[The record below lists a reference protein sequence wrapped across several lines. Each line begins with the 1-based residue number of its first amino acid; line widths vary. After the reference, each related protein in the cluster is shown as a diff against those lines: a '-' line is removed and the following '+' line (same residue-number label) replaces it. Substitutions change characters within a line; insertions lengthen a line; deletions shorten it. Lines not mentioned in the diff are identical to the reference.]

1 MTRKIT
7 QKTRRVAVVRRK
19 NGKTPTSTPKTAKN
33 AQKTRNTAKSKK
45 TVPIE
50 DVECFDFVDWLN
62 KFAPDVVYA
71 HVANE
76 SRSSKK
82 DAAIRGRKLQRMG
95 QKRGVWDYELFVPIY
110 DVDGE
115 IGTYQELRI
124 EMKRQRGGGS
134 TVSKEQKDWKQVS
147 EAAGS
152 PTASCYGADD
162 AIQFVQQT
170 AQRIQFDDD
179 EVF

>member
-1 MTRKIT
+1 MPRKIT
-7 QKTRRVAVVRRK
+7 QKTRRMAVVRRK

-33 AQKTRNTAKSKK
+33 AQKTRNTTKPKK
-45 TVPIE
+45 TVPLE
-50 DVECFDFVDWLN
+50 DIECFAFVDWLN
-62 KFAPDVVYA
+62 KYAPDVKYA

-95 QKRGVWDYELFVPIY
+95 QKRGVWDYELFIPIY

-115 IGTYQELRI
+115 IGTYQEMRV

-134 TVSKEQKDWKQVS
+134 TTSKEQKDWQKIYD
-147 EAAGS
+147 AAGI
-152 PTASCYGADD
+152 PNKICFGADE
-162 AIQFVQQT
+162 AIKFVKQF

>member
-7 QKTRRVAVVRRK
+7 RVKPRKTVLTRK
-19 NGKTPTSTPKTAKN
+19 NGKTPVSKPKTAKT
-33 AQKTRNTAKSKK
+33 AQKTRNTGKS
-45 TVPIE
+45 VPIE
-50 DVECFDFVDWLN
+50 DVECFNFVDWLN
-62 KFAPDVVYA
+62 KYAPDVKYA
-71 HVANE
+71 HIANE

-95 QKRGVWDYELFVPIY
+95 QKRGVWDYELFIPIY

-115 IGTYQELRI
+115 IGTYQEIRI

-134 TVSKEQKDWKQVS
+134 TTSKEQNDWQKIYD
-147 EAAGS
+147 AAGI
-152 PTASCYGADD
+152 PTKICFGADE
-162 AIQFVQQT
+162 AIKFVKQF

>member
-7 QKTRRVAVVRRK
+7 RVKPRKTVLTRK
-19 NGKTPTSTPKTAKN
+19 NGKTPVSKPKAAKTAQN
-33 AQKTRNTAKSKK
+33 LRNTNKK
-45 TVPIE
+45 VPIE

-62 KFAPDVVYA
+62 KFAPDVKYA

-95 QKRGVWDYELFVPIY
+95 QKRGVWDYELFIPIY

-115 IGTYQELRI
+115 IGEYQEIRI

-134 TVSKEQKDWKQVS
+134 TTSKEQKDWQKIYES
-147 EAAGS
+147 AGL
-152 PTASCYGADD
+152 PCKICFGADE
-162 AIQFVQQT
+162 AIAFVKQYV
-170 AQRIQFDDD
+170 QRLQFDDN

>member
-7 QKTRRVAVVRRK
+7 RVKPRKTVLTRK
-19 NGKTPTSTPKTAKN
+19 NGKTPTSAPKTAKN

-134 TVSKEQKDWKQVS
+134 TVSKEQKDWKKVYES
-147 EAAGS
+147 AGI
-152 PTASCYGADD
+152 PTAICYGADD
-162 AIQFVQQT
+162 AIKVVKQF

>member
-1 MTRKIT
+1 MANK
-7 QKTRRVAVVRRK
+7 KTAVKRVVRARTVK
-19 NGKTPTSTPKTAKN
+19 KVSRPVRRAKTPKTPA
-33 AQKTRNTAKSKK
+33 KTRNTGNHKK
-45 TVPIE
+45 IVPIE
-50 DVECFDFVDWLN
+50 DVECFNFVDWLN
-62 KFAPDVVYA
+62 KYAPDVKYA

-82 DAAIRGRKLQRMG
+82 DAVIRGRKLQRMG
-95 QKRGVWDYELFVPIY
+95 QKRGVWDFELFVPIY

-134 TVSKEQKDWKQVS
+134 TTSAEQKEWGKIYD
-147 EAAGS
+147 AAGI
-152 PTASCYGADD
+152 PTKICFGADE
-162 AIQFVQQT
+162 AIAFVKQF
-170 AQRIQFDDD
+170 AQKIQFDDD

>member
-1 MTRKIT
+1 MATKKTASARRVGVRTKKKVST
-7 QKTRRVAVVRRK
+7 PVRRSKTPRTPSKTR
-19 NGKTPTSTPKTAKN
+19 KTAKP
-33 AQKTRNTAKSKK
+33 KK

-62 KFAPDVVYA
+62 KYAPDIEYA

-82 DAAIRGRKLQRMG
+82 DAVIRGAKLRRMG

-134 TVSKEQKDWKQVS
+134 TTSTEQRKWGKIY
-147 EAAGS
+147 ERAGI
-152 PTASCYGADD
+152 PTKVCYGADE
-162 AIQFVQQT
+162 AIAFVKEY

>member
-1 MTRKIT
+1 MATK
-7 QKTRRVAVVRRK
+7 KTASARRVGVRTAKKVSTPVRRP
-19 NGKTPTSTPKTAKN
+19 KTPRTPTR
-33 AQKTRNTAKSKK
+33 TRNTAKPKK

-62 KFAPDVVYA
+62 KFAPDVKYA

-134 TVSKEQKDWKQVS
+134 TVSKEQKDWQKIYD
-147 EAAGS
+147 AAGI
-152 PTASCYGADD
+152 PTKICYGAGE
-162 AIQFVQQT
+162 AIAFVKQF
-170 AQRIQFDDD
+170 AQKIQFDDD
-179 EVF
+179 EIF

>member
-7 QKTRRVAVVRRK
+7 RVKPRKAVLTRK

-50 DVECFDFVDWLN
+50 DVECFNFVDWLN
-62 KFAPDVVYA
+62 KYAPDVEYA
-71 HVANE
+71 HIANE

-115 IGTYQELRI
+115 IGTYQELRV

-134 TVSKEQKDWKQVS
+134 TVSPEQKQWQKIYDAS
-147 EAAGS
+147 GI
-152 PTASCYGADD
+152 PTKICYGADE
-162 AIQFVQQT
+162 AIAFVKEY

-179 EVF
+179 NVF

>member
-1 MTRKIT
+1 MAAK
-7 QKTRRVAVVRRK
+7 KTAVKRVVRVRTVK
-19 NGKTPTSTPKTAKN
+19 KVSRPVRRAKTPTTPR
-33 AQKTRNTAKSKK
+33 KTRNTANSKK

-50 DVECFDFVDWLN
+50 DVECFNFVDWLN
-62 KFAPDVVYA
+62 KYAPDVEYA
-71 HVANE
+71 HIANE

-115 IGTYQELRI
+115 IGDYQELRI

-134 TVSKEQKDWKQVS
+134 TTSAEQKRWGQIYD
-147 EAAGS
+147 AAGI
-152 PTASCYGADD
+152 PTKICFGADE
-162 AIQFVQQT
+162 AIAFVKQYCQK
-170 AQRIQFDDD
+170 IQFDDD

>member
-1 MTRKIT
+1 M
-7 QKTRRVAVVRRK
+7 
-19 NGKTPTSTPKTAKN
+19 
-33 AQKTRNTAKSKK
+33 
-45 TVPIE
+45 
-50 DVECFDFVDWLN
+50 DWLN
-62 KFAPDVVYA
+62 KYAPDVEYA
-71 HVANE
+71 HIANE

-95 QKRGVWDYELFVPIY
+95 QKCGVWDYELFIPIY

-115 IGTYQELRI
+115 IGEYQEIRI

-134 TVSKEQKDWKQVS
+134 TTSKEQKDWQKIYES
-147 EAAGS
+147 AGI
-152 PTASCYGADD
+152 PCKICFGADE
-162 AIQFVQQT
+162 AIAFVKQY

>member
-1 MTRKIT
+1 MTAK
-7 QKTRRVAVVRRK
+7 KTASARRVGVRTAKKVSTPVRRS
-19 NGKTPTSTPKTAKN
+19 KTPRTPARTRKTAK
-33 AQKTRNTAKSKK
+33 TKK
-45 TVPIE
+45 TVPVE
-50 DVECFDFVDWLN
+50 DIECFNFVDWLN
-62 KFAPDVVYA
+62 KFAPDVKYA

-95 QKRGVWDYELFVPIY
+95 QKRGVWDYELFIPIY

-115 IGTYQELRI
+115 IGTYQEIRI

-134 TVSKEQKDWKQVS
+134 TTSQEQKNWGKIYD
-147 EAAGS
+147 AAGI
-152 PTASCYGADD
+152 PTKICFGADE
-162 AIQFVQQT
+162 AIAFVKQF
-170 AQRIQFDDD
+170 AQKIQFDDD

>member
-1 MTRKIT
+1 MTRIIT
-7 QKTRRVAVVRRK
+7 CVKPRKTVLARK
-19 NGKTPTSTPKTAKN
+19 NDKTPTPTPKTVKN
-33 AQKTRNTAKSKK
+33 AKKTRNTAKPKK
-45 TVPIE
+45 IVPLE
-50 DVECFDFVDWLN
+50 DVECFNFVDWLN

-71 HVANE
+71 HIANE

-95 QKRGVWDYELFVPIY
+95 QKRGVWDFELFVPIY

-134 TVSKEQKDWKQVS
+134 TVSEEQKDWQKIYD
-147 EAAGS
+147 AAGI
-152 PTASCYGADD
+152 PTKICYGADE
-162 AIQFVQQT
+162 AIAFVKQF
-170 AQRIQFDDD
+170 AQKIQFDDD
-179 EVF
+179 EIF

>member
-1 MTRKIT
+1 MPRKIT
-7 QKTRRVAVVRRK
+7 QKTRRVPVVRRK
-19 NGKTPTSTPKTAKN
+19 NGKTPTSTPKTAKT
-33 AQKTRNTAKSKK
+33 AQKTRNTGKS
-45 TVPIE
+45 VPIE
-50 DVECFDFVDWLN
+50 DVECFNFVDWLN
-62 KFAPDVVYA
+62 KYAPDVVYA
-71 HVANE
+71 HIANE

-134 TVSKEQKDWKQVS
+134 TVSKEQKDWKKVYES
-147 EAAGS
+147 AGI
-152 PTASCYGADD
+152 PTKICYGADE
-162 AIQFVQQT
+162 AIKFVKQF
-170 AQRIQFDDD
+170 AQRIQFDDN

>member
-7 QKTRRVAVVRRK
+7 RVKPRKTVLTRK
-19 NGKTPTSTPKTAKN
+19 NGKTPVSKPKTAKTTK
-33 AQKTRNTAKSKK
+33 KTRNTAKTKK

-50 DVECFDFVDWLN
+50 DVECFNFVDWLN
-62 KFAPDVVYA
+62 KYAPDVKYA

-95 QKRGVWDYELFVPIY
+95 QKRGVWDYELFIPIY
-110 DVDGE
+110 DIDGE
-115 IGTYQELRI
+115 IGTYQEIRI

-134 TVSKEQKDWKQVS
+134 TTSKEQKDWGKIYD
-147 EAAGS
+147 AAGI
-152 PTASCYGADD
+152 PTKICFGADE
-162 AIQFVQQT
+162 AITFVKQY

>member
-1 MTRKIT
+1 MPRKIT
-7 QKTRRVAVVRRK
+7 QKTRRVAVARRK
-19 NGKTPTSTPKTAKN
+19 NSKTPTSTPKTAKN

-95 QKRGVWDYELFVPIY
+95 QKRGVWDYELFVPVY

-115 IGTYQELRI
+115 IGAYQELRI

-134 TVSKEQKDWKQVS
+134 TVSKEQKDWKKVYES
-147 EAAGS
+147 AGI
-152 PTASCYGADD
+152 PAKVCYGADE
-162 AIQFVQQT
+162 AIAFVKEY

>member
-7 QKTRRVAVVRRK
+7 VVKRKKPAIIPKQPKNAKKTQK
-19 NGKTPTSTPKTAKN
+19 NGKME
-33 AQKTRNTAKSKK
+33 KK
-45 TVPIE
+45 IPIE
-50 DVECFDFVDWLN
+50 DIECFDFVDWLD
-62 KFAPDVVYA
+62 KYAPDVKYA

-95 QKRGVWDYELFVPIY
+95 QKRGVWDYELFIPIY
-110 DVDGE
+110 DIDGE
-115 IGTYQELRI
+115 IGEYQEIRV

-134 TVSKEQKDWKQVS
+134 TTSKEQKDWQKIYES
-147 EAAGS
+147 AGI
-152 PTASCYGADD
+152 PNKICFGADE
-162 AIQFVQQT
+162 AIAFVKQYCQK
-170 AQRIQFDDD
+170 IQFDDD

>member
-7 QKTRRVAVVRRK
+7 RVKPRKTVLTRK
-19 NGKTPTSTPKTAKN
+19 NGKTPTSTPKTTKT
-33 AQKTRNTAKSKK
+33 AQKTRNTEKPKK

-95 QKRGVWDYELFVPIY
+95 QKRGVWDYELFIPIY
-110 DVDGE
+110 DIDGE
-115 IGTYQELRI
+115 IGEYQEIRI
-124 EMKRQRGGGS
+124 EMKRKRGGGS
-134 TVSKEQKDWKQVS
+134 TTSKEQKNWQKIYD
-147 EAAGS
+147 AAGI
-152 PTASCYGADD
+152 PNKICYGADE
-162 AIQFVQQT
+162 AIAFVKQF
-170 AQRIQFDDD
+170 AQKIQFDDD
-179 EVF
+179 EIF

>member
-1 MTRKIT
+1 MANK
-7 QKTRRVAVVRRK
+7 KTAVKRVVRVRTVK
-19 NGKTPTSTPKTAKN
+19 KVSRPVRRAKTPTTPR
-33 AQKTRNTAKSKK
+33 KTRNTANSKK

-50 DVECFDFVDWLN
+50 DVECFNFVDWLN

-134 TVSKEQKDWKQVS
+134 TVSKEQKDWKKVYES
-147 EAAGS
+147 AGI
-152 PTASCYGADD
+152 PTAICYGADE
-162 AIQFVQQT
+162 AIKFVKQF

>member
-1 MTRKIT
+1 MPRKIT

-33 AQKTRNTAKSKK
+33 AQKTRNTGKS
-45 TVPIE
+45 VPIE
-50 DVECFDFVDWLN
+50 DVECFNFVDWLN
-62 KFAPDVVYA
+62 KYAPDVKYA

-95 QKRGVWDYELFVPIY
+95 QKRGVWDYELFIPIY

-134 TVSKEQKDWKQVS
+134 TVSKEQKDWKKVYES
-147 EAAGS
+147 AGI
-152 PTASCYGADD
+152 PTAICYGADE
-162 AIQFVQQT
+162 AIKFVKQF

>member
-1 MTRKIT
+1 MAIK
-7 QKTRRVAVVRRK
+7 KTAVKRVVRVRTVK
-19 NGKTPTSTPKTAKN
+19 KVSRPVRRAKTPTTPR
-33 AQKTRNTAKSKK
+33 KTRNTANPKK

-50 DVECFDFVDWLN
+50 DVECFNFVDWLN
-62 KFAPDVVYA
+62 KYAPDVEYA
-71 HVANE
+71 HIANE

-95 QKRGVWDYELFVPIY
+95 QKRGVWDYELFIPIY

-134 TVSKEQKDWKQVS
+134 TTSAEQKRWGKIYD
-147 EAAGS
+147 AAGI
-152 PTASCYGADD
+152 PTKICFGADE
-162 AIQFVQQT
+162 AIAFVKQYCQKV
-170 AQRIQFDDD
+170 QFDDD

>member
-1 MTRKIT
+1 
-7 QKTRRVAVVRRK
+7 
-19 NGKTPTSTPKTAKN
+19 
-33 AQKTRNTAKSKK
+33 
-45 TVPIE
+45 
-50 DVECFDFVDWLN
+50 
-62 KFAPDVVYA
+62 
-71 HVANE
+71 
-76 SRSSKK
+76 
-82 DAAIRGRKLQRMG
+82 MG

-134 TVSKEQKDWKQVS
+134 TTSTEQRKWGKIY
-147 EAAGS
+147 ERAGI
-152 PTASCYGADD
+152 PTKVCYGADE
-162 AIQFVQQT
+162 AIAFVKEY

>member
-1 MTRKIT
+1 MANK
-7 QKTRRVAVVRRK
+7 KTAVKRVVRVRTVK
-19 NGKTPTSTPKTAKN
+19 KVSRPVRRAKTPKTLT
-33 AQKTRNTAKSKK
+33 KTRNTAKSKK

-62 KFAPDVVYA
+62 KYAPDVEYA
-71 HVANE
+71 HIANE

-115 IGTYQELRI
+115 IGDYQELRI

-134 TVSKEQKDWKQVS
+134 TTSAEQKRWGKIYA
-147 EAAGS
+147 AAGI
-152 PTASCYGADD
+152 PTKICYGADE
-162 AIQFVQQT
+162 AIAFVKQYCQK
-170 AQRIQFDDD
+170 IQFDDD
-179 EVF
+179 EIF

>member
-7 QKTRRVAVVRRK
+7 RVKPRKTVLTRK
-19 NGKTPTSTPKTAKN
+19 NGKTPVSKPKTAKT
-33 AQKTRNTAKSKK
+33 AQKTRNTGKS
-45 TVPIE
+45 VPIE
-50 DVECFDFVDWLN
+50 DVECFEFVDWLN
-62 KFAPDVVYA
+62 KYAPDVVYA

-76 SRSSKK
+76 SRSSKR

-134 TVSKEQKDWKQVS
+134 TVSKEQKDWKKVYES
-147 EAAGS
+147 AGI
-152 PTASCYGADD
+152 PTAICYGADE
-162 AIQFVQQT
+162 AIKFVKQF

>member
-1 MTRKIT
+1 MATK
-7 QKTRRVAVVRRK
+7 KTASARRVGVRTTKKVSTPVRRS
-19 NGKTPTSTPKTAKN
+19 KTPRTPA
-33 AQKTRNTAKSKK
+33 KTRNKAKSKK

-62 KFAPDVVYA
+62 KYAPDVKYA

-134 TVSKEQKDWKQVS
+134 TVSKEQKEWQKIYD
-147 EAAGS
+147 AAGI
-152 PTASCYGADD
+152 PTKICYGADE
-162 AIQFVQQT
+162 AIAFVKQF
-170 AQRIQFDDD
+170 AQKIQFDDD
-179 EVF
+179 EIF

>member
-7 QKTRRVAVVRRK
+7 RVKPRKTVLMRK
-19 NGKTPTSTPKTAKN
+19 NSKTPVSKPKTAKT

-62 KFAPDVVYA
+62 KYAPDVEYA
-71 HVANE
+71 HIANE

-115 IGTYQELRI
+115 IGDYQELRI

-134 TVSKEQKDWKQVS
+134 TTSAEQKRWGKIYD
-147 EAAGS
+147 AAGI
-152 PTASCYGADD
+152 PTKICFGADE
-162 AIQFVQQT
+162 AIAFVKQYCQK
-170 AQRIQFDDD
+170 IQFDDD
-179 EVF
+179 EIF

>member
-7 QKTRRVAVVRRK
+7 RVKPRKAVLTRK
-19 NGKTPTSTPKTAKN
+19 NGKTPVSKPKTAKN

-50 DVECFDFVDWLN
+50 DVECFSFVDWLN
-62 KFAPDVVYA
+62 KYAPDVEYA
-71 HVANE
+71 HIANE

-134 TVSKEQKDWKQVS
+134 TVSPEQKQWQKIYDT
-147 EAAGS
+147 AGI
-152 PTASCYGADD
+152 PTKICYGADE
-162 AIQFVQQT
+162 AIAFVKQF
-170 AQRIQFDDD
+170 AQKIQFDDD
-179 EVF
+179 EIF